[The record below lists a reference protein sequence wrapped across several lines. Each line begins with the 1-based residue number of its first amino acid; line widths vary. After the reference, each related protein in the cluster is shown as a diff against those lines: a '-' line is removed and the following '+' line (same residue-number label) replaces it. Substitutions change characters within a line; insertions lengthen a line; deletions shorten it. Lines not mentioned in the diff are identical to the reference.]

1 MTLSFPE
8 IDVTGRTMLSEAFR
22 KLERIEFRQKDG
34 KEQIL
39 DREVYHNGP
48 GAAVLPYDPSRGTI
62 LLVRQLRIAAH
73 LNGDPAYMTELCAG
87 MVDEGDA
94 PERTVEKEALQELG
108 YRLHDIEPAFV
119 LYMNPGSTTEKVHLF
134 TTHYGEHDRVAA
146 GGGLDEEG
154 ERIRILEP
162 TLDEA
167 LSMMRDGSI
176 TDAKTIV
183 LLQHAALTRSGR
195 PGDAGS

>member
-1 MTLSFPE
+1 MRLLFPE
-8 IDVTGRTMLSEAFR
+8 VEITGRTLLSDAFR

-34 KEQIL
+34 KEQVL
-39 DREVYHNGP
+39 QREVYHNGP
-48 GAAVLPYDPSRGTI
+48 GAAVLPFDPTRGTV

-87 MVDEGDA
+87 LVDEGDA

-108 YRLHDIEPAFV
+108 YRLHAIEPAFV
-119 LYMNPGSTTEKVHLF
+119 LYMNPGSTTEKLHLF
-134 TTHYGEHDRVAA
+134 TARYEAADHVAS

-167 LSMMRDGSI
+167 ITMIRDGII

-183 LLQHAALTRSGR
+183 LLQHAALNQSGA
-195 PGDAGS
+195 AGQQG